1 VCRNLTPYV
10 IINLVLATCFTAEG
24 IKTFREYVDQTNFDD
39 DEDDYSI
46 HNPNFIARVV
56 LAPANSIVQEMQEIF
71 IAQDMIRT
79 SEVCAKA
86 TEVKNRMLT
95 IIRHD
100 VICDILKVLTKYS
113 RKTAC
118 NTTYQQV
125 LISAVNKHRKSFK
138 SDPHIIKRQIK
149 IHGPIQAMIQT
160 WPEMF
165 VKAKTIVLE
174 SPKTMYP
181 KKQSETVA
189 ASKTKSEKKKVCT
202 NNLCM

>member
-1 VCRNLTPYV
+1 MCRNLTPYV

-71 IAQDMIRT
+71 TAQDMIRT
-79 SEVCAKA
+79 SAACAKA

-100 VICDILKVLTKYS
+100 VICDILKVLTKY
-113 RKTAC
+113 
-118 NTTYQQV
+118 
-125 LISAVNKHRKSFK
+125 
-138 SDPHIIKRQIK
+138 
-149 IHGPIQAMIQT
+149 
-160 WPEMF
+160 
-165 VKAKTIVLE
+165 
-174 SPKTMYP
+174 
-181 KKQSETVA
+181 
-189 ASKTKSEKKKVCT
+189 
-202 NNLCM
+202 